1 MITKKGEVFLL
12 TKPPSSQRSELC
24 LSLIARIGKRGNTA
38 RLYLAGD
45 GVYHLL
51 GENIP
56 ACKVYACKEDLEAR
70 GIKAEGTGTQRI
82 QAEGIHTEGI
92 KAEGIKTKGIR
103 NERARAG
110 AELTVPEAFY
120 ETFIEDLMEHCEKA
134 YTF

>member
-1 MITKKGEVFLL
+1 EGI
-12 TKPPSSQRSELC
+12 
-24 LSLIARIGKRGNTA
+24 NT
-38 RLYLAGD
+38 
-45 GVYHLL
+45 
-51 GENIP
+51 E
-56 ACKVYACKEDLEAR
+56 
-70 GIKAEGTGTQRI
+70 GIKAEGI
-82 QAEGIHTEGI
+82 NTEGI